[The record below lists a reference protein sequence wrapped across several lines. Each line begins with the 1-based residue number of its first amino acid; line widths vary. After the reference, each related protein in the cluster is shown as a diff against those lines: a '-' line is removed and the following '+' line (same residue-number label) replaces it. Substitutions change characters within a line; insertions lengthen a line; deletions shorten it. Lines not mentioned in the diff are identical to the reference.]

1 MAYELRDGSGSLFR
15 NEKKQPGE
23 RTPDYRGDAMV
34 NGARVEIAAWVKE
47 SATGKKFLSLK
58 FSEPRE
64 QTEAPRA
71 APAARPS
78 PRPHN
83 PTPDTDIPF

>member
-1 MAYELRDGSGSLFR
+1 MPYEPKDDTGALFPNR
-15 NEKKQPGE
+15 KQHE
-23 RTPDYRGDAMV
+23 RQPDWRGNAMI
-34 NGARVEIAAWVKE
+34 NGRMVDIAAWVKTSSKGTE
-47 SATGKKFLSLK
+47 FLSLK

-64 QTEAPRA
+64 QTDAPRA

-83 PTPDTDIPF
+83 PIPDTDIPF

>member
-15 NEKKQPGE
+15 NEKKQAGE

-47 SATGKKFLSLK
+47 SASGKKFLSLK

-64 QTEAPRA
+64 RDQTAKPASPAPEA
-71 APAARPS
+71 
-78 PRPHN
+78 
-83 PTPDTDIPF
+83 DFPF

>member
-1 MAYELRDGSGSLFR
+1 MSYEQRENTGALFR
-15 NEKKQPGE
+15 NDKKQPGE

-34 NGARVEIAAWVKE
+34 NGVKVEIAAWVKE

-64 QTEAPRA
+64 RDQTAKPASPAPEA
-71 APAARPS
+71 
-78 PRPHN
+78 
-83 PTPDTDIPF
+83 DFPF

>member
-15 NEKKQPGE
+15 NEKKQEGE

-34 NGARVEIAAWVKE
+34 NGKRVEIAAWVKE
-47 SATGKKFLSLK
+47 AASGKKFLSLK

-78 PRPHN
+78 PRPHT
-83 PTPDTDIPF
+83 PTPDTEIPF

>member
-47 SATGKKFLSLK
+47 SASGKKFLSLK

-64 QTEAPRA
+64 RDQTAKAATPAPEA
-71 APAARPS
+71 
-78 PRPHN
+78 
-83 PTPDTDIPF
+83 DFPF

>member
-15 NEKKQPGE
+15 NEKKQEGE

-34 NGARVEIAAWVKE
+34 NGKRVEIAAWVKE
-47 SATGKKFLSLK
+47 AASGKKFLSLK

-64 QTEAPRA
+64 RDQTAKPGASAPEA
-71 APAARPS
+71 
-78 PRPHN
+78 
-83 PTPDTDIPF
+83 DFPF

>member
-1 MAYELRDGSGSLFR
+1 MTYEQRENTGALFR
-15 NEKKQPGE
+15 NDKKQPGE

-34 NGARVEIAAWVKE
+34 NGVKVEIAAWVKE

-64 QTEAPRA
+64 RDQTAKPASPAPEA
-71 APAARPS
+71 
-78 PRPHN
+78 
-83 PTPDTDIPF
+83 DFPF

>member
-15 NEKKQPGE
+15 NEKKQEGE

-34 NGARVEIAAWVKE
+34 NGKRVEIAAWVKE
-47 SATGKKFLSLK
+47 AASGKKFLSLK

-64 QTEAPRA
+64 RDQTAKPSSPAPEA
-71 APAARPS
+71 
-78 PRPHN
+78 
-83 PTPDTDIPF
+83 DFPF

>member
-15 NEKKQPGE
+15 NEKKQEGE

-34 NGARVEIAAWVKE
+34 NGKRVEIAAWVKE
-47 SATGKKFLSLK
+47 AASGKKFLSLK

-64 QTEAPRA
+64 RDQTSKPA
-71 APAARPS
+71 APAPEA
-78 PRPHN
+78 
-83 PTPDTDIPF
+83 DFPF

>member
-1 MAYELRDGSGSLFR
+1 MAYELRDGSGSIFR

-34 NGARVEIAAWVKE
+34 NGQRVEIAAWVKE

-64 QTEAPRA
+64 RDQTAKLASPAPEA
-71 APAARPS
+71 
-78 PRPHN
+78 
-83 PTPDTDIPF
+83 DFPF

>member
-15 NEKKQPGE
+15 NEKKQEGE

-34 NGARVEIAAWVKE
+34 NGKRVEIAAWVKE
-47 SATGKKFLSLK
+47 AASGKKFLSLK

-64 QTEAPRA
+64 RDQTAKTASPAPEA
-71 APAARPS
+71 
-78 PRPHN
+78 
-83 PTPDTDIPF
+83 DFPF

>member
-1 MAYELRDGSGSLFR
+1 MAYELRDGSGSIFR

-34 NGARVEIAAWVKE
+34 NGARVEIAAWIKE
-47 SATGKKFLSLK
+47 TAMGKKFLSLK

-64 QTEAPRA
+64 RDQTAKP
-71 APAARPS
+71 ARPA
-78 PRPHN
+78 PEV
-83 PTPDTDIPF
+83 DFPF